1 VLQGTTV
8 SALAH
13 ALGLTGDEG
22 VRREEQIARA
32 RVRQAGRE
40 RSLAIAGGGIA
51 DQGDGRLTVFDAERA
66 ALVHLYD
73 ADEIGEET
81 LLRLRQEI
89 DAEAQRAVG
98 GSSDFAFERS
108 R

>member
-1 VLQGTTV
+1 MRTRRRRRG
-8 SALAH
+8 ALTRRLCGRLAGGAH
-13 ALGLTGDEG
+13 ATPRAGAAGLGGESAQQL
-22 VRREEQIARA
+22 REHPRP
-32 RVRQAGRE
+32 
-40 RSLAIAGGGIA
+40 
-51 DQGDGRLTVFDAERA
+51 

-98 GSSDFAFERS
+98 GSSDFALEHS